1 MKSEALKKQTR
12 VPDANAIER
21 FRDST
26 GVWLTFAGSAYYSL
40 YRSRLA
46 PLVMKPSWVT
56 ALAIIEQRPNITQS
70 ALGRELRI
78 NRASAMATCTQ
89 MEDAGLIVRTAL
101 SGRNQ
106 TGLTLTDFGR
116 ERLDASCRI
125 EDGLAEALME
135 GIEQPDREV
144 FVAVLR
150 SVAERTASLK

>member
-1 MKSEALKKQTR
+1 M
-12 VPDANAIER
+12 PDPNSIAR

-46 PLVMKPSWVT
+46 PLGIKPSWVT

-89 MEDAGLIVRTAL
+89 MEDVGLIVRTAL
-101 SGRNQ
+101 AGRNQ
-106 TGLTLTDFGR
+106 TGLTLTSLGR
-116 ERLDASCRI
+116 ARLDASCEI
-125 EDGLAEALME
+125 EDTLAQTLLQDIARS
-135 GIEQPDREV
+135 DRQA
-144 FVAVLR
+144 FVKVLR
-150 SVAERTASLK
+150 AVTGRAAMLE